1 MSCQKWPTFF
11 MNLEQEREFLQ
22 NGSDLQVCGYLATN
36 IRRIRRQ
43 SKESQDVFAR
53 KVGVPLRTYKRFE
66 ANGKAS
72 LETFIQILRAIERTQ
87 YLFMLFPQPLAAVVK
102 PTLDERLRQLTP
114 TKFK

>member
-1 MSCQKWPTFF
+1 

-22 NGSDLQVCGYLATN
+22 TGSDLQVCGYLATN

-72 LETFIQILRAIERTQ
+72 LETFVQILRAIERTQ
-87 YLFMLFPQPLAAVVK
+87 YLFMLFPQPVLAPAK
-102 PTLDERLRQLTP
+102 LPLDERLRQLTP
-114 TKFK
+114 TKFR